1 MTFSESSGQ
10 VPGANVPLIFSLE
23 TVNIEKF
30 GPEVTIHCPTSSLKK
45 SGKMDFFNNFF
56 CFIVELIKNELMITP
71 YPMPFFAVFVHVL
84 C

>member
-30 GPEVTIHCPTSSLKK
+30 GPEVTIQYQLQGAFEKPMSL
-45 SGKMDFFNNFF
+45 
-56 CFIVELIKNELMITP
+56 
-71 YPMPFFAVFVHVL
+71 
-84 C
+84 

>member
-30 GPEVTIHCPTSSLKK
+30 GPEVTIHCPNSSLKK
-45 SGKMDFFNNFF
+45 SGKMDFLTSFF
-56 CFIVELIKNELMITP
+56 ASSWNLYKNELMIPPYSITP
-71 YPMPFFAVFVHVL
+71 RLKILNVK
-84 C
+84 

>member
-10 VPGANVPLIFSLE
+10 VPGANVPLIFSYE

-45 SGKMDFFNNFF
+45 SGKMDFFNIFF
-56 CFIVELIKNELMITP
+56 LLQRGAYIKMSL
-71 YPMPFFAVFVHVL
+71 
-84 C
+84 

>member
-30 GPEVTIHCPTSSLKK
+30 GPEVTIHCPTSSFKK
-45 SGKMDFFNNFF
+45 SGKMDFLAGLTFY
-56 CFIVELIKNELMITP
+56 LLHRGAYIKMSL
-71 YPMPFFAVFVHVL
+71 
-84 C
+84 